1 MFNFF
6 RHVPTLVDYGEREL
20 CAEPSLLHF
29 AEYQEYLACEVPSS
43 PLTQG
48 QYSAKSETVN

>member
-48 QYSAKSETVN
+48 EYSAKSETVN